1 MSPTFFER
9 LIMSDN
15 TTRLPATPPVFIF
28 PHEREAFWR
37 HYNEWVCN
45 ATNEELE
52 QLQTA
57 LESYGPLDGIALHQ
71 VIYVAL
77 TVTSEKRKFPA
88 SLLAP
93 LIETNWLGVAAI
105 G

>member
-28 PHEREAFWR
+28 PGERQAFWR

-45 ATNEELE
+45 ATDEELE
-52 QLQTA
+52 QLHAA
-57 LESYGPLDGIALHQ
+57 LDSYGSLSGIALHQ
-71 VIYVAL
+71 VIYAAL
-77 TVTSEKRKFPA
+77 TVESEKRKFPA